1 VIIALLK
8 RYWRPFAALALLLVA
23 CWGVWRGGY
32 HAADSKWSQRWSQRD
47 ADDAKAIAK
56 RTAAERAEEQRRQ
69 RRVNEETERAE
80 QELVA
85 ARAAAERANA
95 AAGGL
100 RSELDKLQ
108 SRLRVSE
115 QRRDTAVTDAG
126 KARAEAA
133 DLLAELLRESDEMA
147 GAFAAEADGAYI
159 SGRSCEWSYDAVRG
173 K

>member
-1 VIIALLK
+1 VTSLLS
-8 RYWRPFAALALLLVA
+8 RYWRSIAAMALLLVA

-32 HAADSKWSQRWSQRD
+32 NAADQEWRQRWTERNAADVRAVAQR
-47 ADDAKAIAK
+47 A
-56 RTAAERAEEQRRQ
+56 AAERAEEQRRQ

-108 SRLRVSE
+108 FRLRVSE

-133 DLLAELLRESDEMA
+133 DLLAQLLRESDEMA
-147 GAFAAEADGAYI
+147 GAFAEEADRSRIAGTACERAYN
-159 SGRSCEWSYDAVRG
+159 SQRN